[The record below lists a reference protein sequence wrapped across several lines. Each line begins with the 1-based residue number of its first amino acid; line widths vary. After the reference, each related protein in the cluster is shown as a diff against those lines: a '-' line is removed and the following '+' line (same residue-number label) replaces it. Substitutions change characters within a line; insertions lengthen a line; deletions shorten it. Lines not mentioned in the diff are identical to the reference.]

1 LHPIGIIPASI
12 LFGAL
17 ILGADMMQR
26 AVSIPAAIV
35 MVIQGFVILFV
46 VASDVFIRR
55 PELLANFKTWL
66 RRRRSGEVA

>member
-1 LHPIGIIPASI
+1 M

-55 PELLANFKTWL
+55 PELLGQWKSKWS
-66 RRRRSGEVA
+66 RRSGEVS